1 MVFRLVWWIEVLHG
15 GDGLPL
21 VGGGL
26 GAWVGAGV
34 GVGVGGCVGA
44 GVGGSWGDEE
54 SGQQTPM

>member
-1 MVFRLVWWIEVLHG
+1 MMVFRLVWWIEVLHG

-34 GVGVGGCVGA
+34 GGCVGA